1 MRKIVC
7 TISAA
12 CLLFSCTKQD
22 ISEPIMEQKNSKYS
36 QESSMFGEI
45 GSIDIGGQFAAE
57 ISAFDELTHKLFV
70 VNNSSGNTL
79 IDVLD
84 LSVPSSPVFLTS
96 INIAAYGGFV
106 NSVSVHNGKLAAAIE
121 AANKQADGKV
131 VVFSTDNYTE
141 LAKVTV
147 GALPDMVC
155 FSPDGKLIL
164 TADEGEPNADY
175 SVDPIGTVSIISVE
189 EGYSVTKL
197 DFSSF
202 SSQIAELK
210 SKGLRIFGPGASFA
224 QDIEPEYVAVA
235 ANSKKAW
242 VSLQENNAIARIDL
256 QKKMIEEIMPLGFKN
271 YNLPM
276 NSIDPS
282 DQDGGIFFNPWPV
295 YGIYQPDAIAVMPNN
310 GIPFIYSANEGDARE
325 YSNFVEMAR
334 VGSSSVKL
342 DPVAFPDAAEL
353 KKNTQLGRL
362 NITKTLGD
370 TDGDGDYDQLYSI
383 GSRSFSIWHGLTGQ
397 LMFDSKDDL
406 DRRCAALGIYPDN
419 RSDDKGSE
427 PEGIVIGRVGNRNL
441 LFVGLERADAVFI
454 YDVTNPVRP
463 VFLQHLLTGDAPEGV
478 HFVDAEKSPTKRSLL
493 IVSSEEDGVVKIY
506 STL

>member
-1 MRKIVC
+1 MRKIVF
-7 TISAA
+7 TFSAIFI
-12 CLLFSCTKQD
+12 LFSCTKQD
-22 ISEPIMEQKNSKYS
+22 VSEPNLEQRSIAYA
-36 QESSMFGEI
+36 QESSMFSEI
-45 GSIDIGGQFAAE
+45 GAIDIGGQFAAE

-70 VNNSSGNTL
+70 VNNSNGNTR
-79 IDVLD
+79 IDVVD

-96 INIAAYGGFV
+96 INIAMYGGFV

-131 VVFSTDNYTE
+131 VVFSTNNYTE

-155 FSPDGKLIL
+155 FSPDGKFIL

-175 SVDPIGTVSIISVE
+175 TVDPIGTVSIISVE

-202 SSQIAELK
+202 ASQVDALK
-210 SKGLRIFGPGASFA
+210 SKGLRIYGPGASFA
-224 QDIEPEYVAVA
+224 QDIEPEYIAVA

-256 QKKMIEEIMPLGFKN
+256 QKRMIEEIMPLGFKN
-271 YNLPM
+271 YNQPM

-282 DQDGGIFFNPWPV
+282 DRDGSIFFNPWPV
-295 YGIYQPDAIAVMPNN
+295 YGIYQPDALAVIPNN
-310 GIPFIYSANEGDARE
+310 GVPFIYSANEGDARE
-325 YSNFVEMAR
+325 YTNFVEMVR

-342 DPVAFPDAAEL
+342 DPVAFPDAMEL
-353 KKNTQLGRL
+353 KKEGQLGRL

-370 TDGDGDYDQLYSI
+370 TDGDGDYDELYSI
-383 GSRSFSIWHGLTGQ
+383 GSRSFSVWNGLTGQ

-406 DRRCAALGIYPDN
+406 DKRCTALGIYPDG

-427 PEGIVIGRVGNRNL
+427 PEGVVIGRVGNRDL

-478 HFVDAEKSPTKRSLL
+478 HFVEAEKSPTKRSLL
-493 IVSSEEDGVVKIY
+493 IVSSEEDGLVKIY